1 MNGNGN
7 GGSHRLRRILDLTL
21 PWLVPLAF
29 LIVWQLFGSLGLI
42 PNRVL
47 PTPVDVLQ
55 AGIRLAENGQLWEA
69 IRISS
74 WRALLGFAIGGG
86 IGFLLGLLNGV
97 SSLAE
102 KLTDSSIQMI
112 RNVPHLALIPLVIVW
127 FGIGED
133 GKVFLVALG
142 VSFPIYLNTLHGIRS
157 VDPGLIEM
165 GSVYG
170 LSRLELYRSI
180 ILPGALPS
188 ILVGLR
194 YALGIM
200 WLTLI
205 VAETISSKEGIGYMA
220 MNAREFFQLDVV
232 VLSIV
237 LYALL
242 GKLSDLIAKWLERR
256 WLKWH
261 PHFRKAPVP
270 QNS

>member
-1 MNGNGN
+1 M
-7 GGSHRLRRILDLTL
+7 SDLRLRPGRYVDPLL
-21 PWLVPLAF
+21 PWIVPVLAVG
-29 LIVWQLFGSLGLI
+29 IWQLLSSLGWI
-42 PNRVL
+42 SNRIM
-47 PTPVDVLQ
+47 PSPVQVVK
-55 AGIRLAENGQLWEA
+55 AGIELTFNGELARSLSV
-69 IRISS
+69 SS
-74 WRALLGFAIGGG
+74 WRAFAGFAIGGG
-86 IGFLLGLLNGV
+86 IGFVFGVLNGV
-97 SSLAE
+97 ARLAE

-127 FGIGED
+127 FGIGDE
-133 GKVFLVALG
+133 GKIFLVALG
-142 VSFPIYLNTLHGIRS
+142 VSFPTYLNTLHGIRT

-165 GSVYG
+165 GRVYG
-170 LSRLELYRSI
+170 LSRRDLYRKI

-205 VAETISSKEGIGYMA
+205 VAETISAKDGIGYMA

-232 VLSIV
+232 VLCIL

-242 GKLSDLIAKWLERR
+242 GKLSDMIAKWLERS

-261 PHFRKAPVP
+261 PHFGKA
-270 QNS
+270 QEDRAS